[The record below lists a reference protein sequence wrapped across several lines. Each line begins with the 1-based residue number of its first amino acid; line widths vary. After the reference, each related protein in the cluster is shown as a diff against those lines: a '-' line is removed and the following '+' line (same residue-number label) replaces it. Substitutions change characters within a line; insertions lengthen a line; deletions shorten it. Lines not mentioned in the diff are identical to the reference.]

1 MRQGIDSYLIKPVQ
15 RITKYQLLLRDLKKS
30 GEKAGLETGNLEKA
44 LQLMQDIPKRANDA
58 MALSMIFGYEGN
70 IHANGQ
76 IILQVSGGYLH
87 DECACSRD
95 RCSVEGFY

>member
-1 MRQGIDSYLIKPVQ
+1 MQNKHSLRQGIDSFLIKPVQ

-30 GEKAGLETGNLEKA
+30 GDKAMMKTDTLEKA

-76 IILQVSGGYLH
+76 IILQVSNHSAPSDCGN
-87 DECACSRD
+87 
-95 RCSVEGFY
+95 